1 MPQLVGLECALC
13 NERIASMLEGEFCAN
28 CGNPVHKR
36 CATPRVAKSGACE
49 VCGAD
54 ATAGAAHR
62 QRSQEEAIDH
72 ERKAR
77 RYRTV
82 AALVYVGGGLTLLVV
97 GLASLVW
104 AAVSEGKAFVV
115 WIGAIF
121 VGAIL
126 TARGLAHVHAL
137 WRMRRDTRRDPANIY
152 AADSSDA
159 ER

>member
-13 NERIASMLEGEFCAN
+13 HAPIASVLDGEFCAT

-62 QRSQEEAIDH
+62 QRSQEEATAH
-72 ERKAR
+72 AR
-77 RYRTV
+77 RVWRYNML
-82 AALVYVGGGLTLLVV
+82 AGLFFLGWGLACLAYGAVWLVV
-97 GLASLVW
+97 SVAQDEMYGR
-104 AAVSEGKAFVV
+104 
-115 WIGAIF
+115 WIGATI
-121 VGAIL
+121 VGAAL
-126 TARGLAHVHAL
+126 TVRGLTHFRRL
-137 WRMRRDTRRDPANIY
+137 WRARR
-152 AADSSDA
+152 SDD